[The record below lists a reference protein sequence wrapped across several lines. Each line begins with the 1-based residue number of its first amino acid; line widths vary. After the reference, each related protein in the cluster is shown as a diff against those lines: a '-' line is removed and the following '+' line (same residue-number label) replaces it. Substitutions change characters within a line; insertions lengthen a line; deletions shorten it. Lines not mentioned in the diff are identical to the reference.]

1 MGQDSISILVRD
13 SVRMLAGELGHQV
26 KSVRALQTP
35 SRTEREG
42 RGTGQG
48 HDPGPR
54 KKQVEDAVRKS

>member
-1 MGQDSISILVRD
+1 
-13 SVRMLAGELGHQV
+13 MLAGELGHQV

-48 HDPGPR
+48 HDQGPR